1 MRIIYQ
7 LKYDLKSMNNNS
19 TINKYVLKS
28 VKQLLRDYTSTKI
41 CAKITEMIT
50 RRLMDHLKYILKS
63 MNNNTAINKIIT
75 MRLIYQLKYVLKSM
89 NNNHTI
95 NK

>member
-1 MRIIYQ
+1 
-7 LKYDLKSMNNNS
+7 
-19 TINKYVLKS
+19 
-28 VKQLLRDYTSTKI
+28 
-41 CAKITEMIT
+41 
-50 RRLMDHLKYILKS
+50 

>member
-1 MRIIYQ
+1 MRLTYQ
-7 LKYDLKSMNNNS
+7 LKY
-19 TINKYVLKS
+19 
-28 VKQLLRDYTSTKI
+28 
-41 CAKITEMIT
+41 
-50 RRLMDHLKYILKS
+50 ILQSK
-63 MNNNTAINKIIT
+63 NNNTAVNKIIT

>member
-1 MRIIYQ
+1 
-7 LKYDLKSMNNNS
+7 
-19 TINKYVLKS
+19 
-28 VKQLLRDYTSTKI
+28 
-41 CAKITEMIT
+41 MIT